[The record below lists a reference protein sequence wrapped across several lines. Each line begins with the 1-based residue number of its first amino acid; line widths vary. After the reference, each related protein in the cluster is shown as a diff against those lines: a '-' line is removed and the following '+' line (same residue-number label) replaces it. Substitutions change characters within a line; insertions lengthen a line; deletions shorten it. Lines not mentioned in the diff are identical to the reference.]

1 MLYRTFLCLS
11 WNSNTQ
17 NTKKKKHNLSIIGI
31 HSRALSVFSLPAQ
44 SAEVAMQSSITPKL
58 LISLALNVCSS
69 VGVIFI
75 NKRLVFMS
83 AGFHFG
89 TMLTIIHF
97 IVTFIGCI
105 MFAKMKFFEV
115 KALNLWKVLPIS
127 LAFCGYV
134 VFNNLSLL
142 TNSVGVYQ
150 TSKILCTPVIVAVE
164 YVAYHKRET
173 RETLISLLPVCIG
186 VFITVYTDNELNWIG
201 SVWAIL
207 AIVSNSF
214 YTIWGKTKQSELNVS
229 PMQILTYQAPLSAA
243 MLLFA
248 TPIDGLSQLRAY
260 TYTPFAVF
268 AIGLSCVFAFGVNFS
283 FFLFVGQTS
292 PLTMNVVGYLK
303 TCLVFIGGFVFFK
316 SEMTLQNVA
325 GVSITMLGLALYMQA
340 KSRPSMKDRNHGHGS
355 KEEV

>member
-1 MLYRTFLCLS
+1 MLAGNAKLFL
-11 WNSNTQ
+11 
-17 NTKKKKHNLSIIGI
+17 
-31 HSRALSVFSLPAQ
+31 
-44 SAEVAMQSSITPKL
+44 
-58 LISLALNVCSS
+58 SLALNVVSS

-75 NKRLVFMS
+75 NKRLVFLS
-83 AGFHFG
+83 AGYHFG

-97 IVTFIGCI
+97 ILTFLGCV
-105 MFAKMKFFEV
+105 MFAKLHFFEV

-142 TNSVGVYQ
+142 TNSVSVYQ

-164 YVAYHKRET
+164 YAVYHKRET
-173 RETLISLLPVCIG
+173 GETLLALLPVCLG
-186 VFITVYTDNELNWIG
+186 VFITVFSDNELNWIG
-201 SVWAIL
+201 SLWATL

-214 YTIWGKTKQSELNVS
+214 YTIWGKTKQSELNVT

-243 MLLFA
+243 VLLFA
-248 TPIDGLSQLRAY
+248 LPIDGISELVSFQY
-260 TYTPFAVF
+260 TSFSVF

-303 TCLVFIGGFVFFK
+303 TCLVFIGGFVFFQ
-316 SEMTLQNVA
+316 SALTVQNFIGIAMTM
-325 GVSITMLGLALYMQA
+325 IGLALYMKA
-340 KSRPSMKDRNHGHGS
+340 KSRPVIRQPES